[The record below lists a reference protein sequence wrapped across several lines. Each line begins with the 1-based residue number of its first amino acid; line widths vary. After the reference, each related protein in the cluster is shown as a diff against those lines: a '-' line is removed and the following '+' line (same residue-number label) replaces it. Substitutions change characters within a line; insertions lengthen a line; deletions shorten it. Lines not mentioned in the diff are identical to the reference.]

1 MMQII
6 LDSFN
11 LNGQSYHRN
20 ETPFRSEVRLSN
32 MHGQFE

>member
-11 LNGQSYHRN
+11 LDGQSYHRN
-20 ETPFRSEVRLSN
+20 ETPSLEENRQLLIEVR
-32 MHGQFE
+32 